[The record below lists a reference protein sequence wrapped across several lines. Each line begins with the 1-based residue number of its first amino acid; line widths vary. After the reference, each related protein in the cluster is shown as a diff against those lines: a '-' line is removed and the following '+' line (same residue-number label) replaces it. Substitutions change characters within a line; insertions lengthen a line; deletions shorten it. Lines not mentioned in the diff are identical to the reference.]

1 MNVIEWFYSI
11 FIKFSSLIK
20 RLINRII
27 QYFSYISTFF
37 FRGKNL
43 WLKSLTRINV
53 AGRTEWKYMLETL
66 ETLKTLKTLGTVPR
80 AQSNARS
87 LSLLSHD
94 SATHKLHAALSSFPF
109 AACYT
114 AVWNLIGGCTS
125 PRGRRLLENQ
135 AEFSS
140 ALHF

>member
-1 MNVIEWFYSI
+1 MEWFYSI

-37 FRGKNL
+37 LRGKNL
-43 WLKSLTRINV
+43 RLKSLTRINV

-66 ETLKTLKTLGTVPR
+66 KTLETVPR

-87 LSLLSHD
+87 LSRLSHD
-94 SATHKLHAALSSFPF
+94 SATHKLHAALSSFPL